1 MMTKSALTHSGSKK
15 QQGSLALRDRI
26 QIALAIAD
34 ETILK
39 SLLVGCTP
47 PIAQPHRIGTVS
59 STIGVPIAAHSK
71 AVDGII
77 QFEAVNCILAGSP
90 AEVDPRWADHRGRDA
105 ASRELAH
112 LTRCES
118 ETHIL
123 GQTIGLPQAL
133 SLLAHA
139 GFSPQQVEAILNLPY
154 EAWHKS
160 WWYTLD
166 AEGRFTLPFLRLIR
180 TLRYTDGT
188 FTIQYKDYFSQQK
201 PSCFKSHDHKVIIE
215 IKPELNSFRKT
226 LAKINQSRETFGIDK
241 ALLICDS
248 ISDLEAQ
255 GFVSQGIS
263 IYAANEVILP
273 AEANCGICSTPGCPM
288 SGIADSPVL
297 TCRRFC
303 LQG

>member
-1 MMTKSALTHSGSKK
+1 MSNNTLVRLEQK
-15 QQGSLALRDRI
+15 QQNTLSMRDQI

-34 ETILK
+34 ENLLK
-39 SLLVGCTP
+39 SLLVSCTP
-47 PIAQPHRIGTVS
+47 PIAQPHRIGNVT
-59 STIGVPIAAHSK
+59 STIGVPIATKNK

-77 QFEAVNCILAGSP
+77 QFESINCVLAESP
-90 AEVDPRWADHRGRDA
+90 AEIDPRLSEHHNRDSA
-105 ASRELAH
+105 QRELSS

-123 GQTIGLPQAL
+123 GQTITLAQAL

-139 GFSPQQVEAILNLPY
+139 GFSTEQVEAILNLPY

-166 AEGRFTLPFLRLIR
+166 ADGGFTVPFLRLIR

-188 FTIQYKDYFSQQK
+188 FTIQYKDYFSQEK
-201 PSCFKSHDHKVIIE
+201 PNCFNSHNQSVLIE
-215 IKPELNSFRKT
+215 IKPELPNFRKT
-226 LAKINQSRETFGIDK
+226 LAKINQARDAFGIEK

-248 ISDLEAQ
+248 ISDLEAR
-255 GFVSQGIS
+255 GFISQGIS
-263 IYAANEVILP
+263 IYAANETILP
-273 AEANCGICSTPGCPM
+273 AQANCATCVTHDCPLN
-288 SGIADSPVL
+288 GIAESPVM

-303 LQG
+303 LGE